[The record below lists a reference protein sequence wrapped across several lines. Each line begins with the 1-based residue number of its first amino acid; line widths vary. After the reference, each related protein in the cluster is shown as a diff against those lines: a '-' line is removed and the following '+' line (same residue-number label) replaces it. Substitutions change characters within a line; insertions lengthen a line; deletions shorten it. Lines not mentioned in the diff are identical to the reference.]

1 MHMRR
6 PRVSNSLCTSLQA
19 PLAFL
24 SRAFH
29 LSPSLSC
36 FEQPTPMKNLTLAY
50 PTMKFTEDQWQM
62 AAGAWARDAR
72 LIGLSDIELMHWAN
86 CCIQILTGLF
96 SYLNGIAIPWR
107 VSILCHHLLSKRS
120 SAPGHDFYGRPTEA
134 IWFHIPQSSRIWIA
148 AFLNLSV
155 FFHFATQATRFV
167 WTDYVTSN
175 ILPGIIP
182 INVSRPVTAL
192 PSCVCARHCL
202 SLTAAACLCLLFR
215 SHSLARSSLR
225 SLAV

>member
-1 MHMRR
+1 
-6 PRVSNSLCTSLQA
+6 
-19 PLAFL
+19 
-24 SRAFH
+24 
-29 LSPSLSC
+29 
-36 FEQPTPMKNLTLAY
+36 MKNLTLAY

-72 LIGLSDIELMHWAN
+72 LIGLSDIELMQWAN

-182 INVSRPVTAL
+182 INVSRAITAL
-192 PSCVCARHCL
+192 PPFLCVC
-202 SLTAAACLCLLFR
+202 TALPR
-215 SHSLARSSLR
+215 
-225 SLAV
+225 